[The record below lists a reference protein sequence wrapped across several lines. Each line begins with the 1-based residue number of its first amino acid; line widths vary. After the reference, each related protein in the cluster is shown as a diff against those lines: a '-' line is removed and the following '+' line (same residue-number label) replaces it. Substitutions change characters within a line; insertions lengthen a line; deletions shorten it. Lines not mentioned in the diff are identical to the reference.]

1 MYTPSIWWKNSE
13 MEDTKSSAVHYTHLL
28 DICSLSQT
36 KTLAIEEFYCFCP
49 PVFKAITEAHR
60 MEADLVM

>member
-13 MEDTKSSAVHYTHLL
+13 MEDTKSSALL

-36 KTLAIEEFYCFCP
+36 KTLAIEEFYYFCL

-60 MEADLVM
+60 METDLVM